1 MSAPPEDRPGVVSAV
16 ICNYQ
21 GREYLPACLQALQ
34 SCELAEVIVV
44 DNASTDGS
52 LEWLRENHPEVRI
65 LEMGE
70 NAGPARAR
78 NAGLRAAQ
86 TPWVLSLDND
96 AIVTPGMLERLC
108 SVARA
113 RPEAKVLAPR
123 SVFHAQPERVHY
135 DGGSVHYVG
144 LISLRNFYCPLDQA
158 RGADVEVLD
167 VFVSVCVLCDR
178 QVLLDLGGYDERF
191 FILFEDLDLSVRL
204 RQAGHTLLAVEDAIV
219 RHDAGTPGV
228 SFREGRDYPAQRVF
242 YHSRNR
248 WLFLLKTYR
257 WWTLLVCLPGLALYE
272 VVWLGFAVSKG
283 GLGAWLRG
291 KWSVFI
297 GMPETLRM
305 RREVQARRQL
315 GDRALLVG
323 GPLTVTPALQ
333 QGGLGARL
341 VGLVDALLRGVWVLV
356 RPLVR

>member
-1 MSAPPEDRPGVVSAV
+1 MSAPPEDRPGAVSAV

-21 GREYLPACLQALQ
+21 GREYLPACLDALGA
-34 SCELAEVIVV
+34 CDLAEVIVV

-52 LEWLRENHPEVRI
+52 LEWLREHHPEVRI

-108 SVARA
+108 EVARS

-123 SVFHAQPERVHY
+123 SVFHAEPDRVHY
-135 DGGSVHYVG
+135 DGGSVHYAG
-144 LISLRNFYCPLDQA
+144 LISLRNFYRPQDQA
-158 RGADVEVLD
+158 LGSDVEEVD

-178 QVLLDLGGYDERF
+178 ETLLEMGGYDERY
-191 FILFEDLDLSVRL
+191 FILFEDLDLSLRL

-228 SFREGRDYPAQRVF
+228 SFREGTDYPARRVF

-248 WLFLLKTYR
+248 WLFMLKTYR
-257 WWTLLVCLPGLALYE
+257 WWTLFVCLPGLAVYE
-272 VVWLGFAVSKG
+272 VVWFGFALLKG
-283 GLGAWLRG
+283 GLGSWLKG
-291 KWSVFI
+291 KWAVLSTL
-297 GMPETLRM
+297 PETLRM
-305 RREVQARRQL
+305 RRDVQARRQV
-315 GDRALLVG
+315 GDRALMVG
-323 GPLTVTPALQ
+323 GPLTVTPALG
-333 QGGLGARL
+333 QGGPSAWL
-341 VGLVDALLRGVWVLV
+341 VGVVDALLRGVWAVV